1 MHWPFTVKHSLLGSG
16 VLHGWTDWHCHM
28 LPGVD
33 DGVQHMEK
41 TLKYLSAYAEMGVLE
56 VWFTP
61 HIMED
66 YPNTPQELQARFGDV
81 KAAYKGPIQL
91 HLAAENML
99 DNLFEERLEQ
109 GEVLPLPDDYLLVET
124 SYFSPPYDL
133 WGVLKRI
140 QEKGYRPL
148 LAHPE
153 RYVYMG
159 EREYKKLEKMDVA
172 FQLNLPSLC
181 NLYGPDVRRKAYT
194 LLKAGAYQRCGSD
207 LHRLSPIKKG
217 FEEPQFTKEIIK
229 AVKQLCEYQSL

>member
-1 MHWPFTVKHSLLGSG
+1 MWPFSTKKSLYSSG

-41 TLKYLSAYAEMGVLE
+41 TLKYLSVYAEMGVMD

-66 YPNTPQELQARFGDV
+66 FPNTTQDLRKRFQQVQE
-81 KAAYKGPIQL
+81 AYKGPIRL
-91 HLAAENML
+91 HLAAENMM

-109 GEVLPLPDDYLLVET
+109 GDLLPLPDDYLLVET
-124 SYFSPPYDL
+124 SYFNPPYDL
-133 WGVLKRI
+133 WGSIKRI
-140 QEKGYRPL
+140 QEKGYHPL

-159 EREYKKLEKMDVA
+159 EREYKKLEEKGVS

-181 NLYGPDVRRKAYT
+181 NLYGPEVRRKAYT
-194 LLKAGAYQRCGSD
+194 LLKAGVYQRCGSD
-207 LHRLSPIKKG
+207 LHRLTPIKKG
-217 FEEPQFTKEIIK
+217 FEAPLFKKDIIEAVRKLCQFSE
-229 AVKQLCEYQSL
+229 E